1 MLTRG
6 SLPAAIAA
14 AAKLA
19 RHRVCSALDLNRKP
33 GLKESMAAEVLVP
46 IGSPATPSSL
56 GAMPGDKGDERTASS
71 AGAAGALSAL
81 RESADPAASSRR
93 PGHHAAPLHV

>member
-6 SLPAAIAA
+6 SLQTGIAA

-19 RHRVCSALDLNRKP
+19 RHCVGSALDVNRKP

-56 GAMPGDKGDERTASS
+56 GAIPGDKGDERTASAVAELAS
-71 AGAAGALSAL
+71 LLCPEGLGAAASPGPP
-81 RESADPAASSRR
+81 ESY
-93 PGHHAAPLHV
+93 AAPLP